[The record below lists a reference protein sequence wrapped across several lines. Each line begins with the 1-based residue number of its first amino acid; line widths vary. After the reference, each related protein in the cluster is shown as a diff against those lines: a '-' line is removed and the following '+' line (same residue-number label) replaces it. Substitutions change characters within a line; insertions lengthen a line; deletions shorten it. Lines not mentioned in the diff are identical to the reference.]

1 MNMPSSG
8 KPTQDDLQRLAVRL
22 QPKILRLFQRHEVSR
37 ETAELLLTAALTRLL
52 YRWDRVR
59 DRERWLLSAL
69 RKGLAASR
77 EAISKGAQ
85 G

>member
-1 MNMPSSG
+1 MSSSG
-8 KPTQDDLQRLAVRL
+8 EPTQDELQRLAVRL
-22 QPKILRLFQRHEVSR
+22 KPKVLRLLQRYDVSG
-37 ETAELLLTAALTRLL
+37 EEAELLLTAATIRLL

-59 DRERWLLSAL
+59 DRERWLLTAL